1 MLSVSEAKKCYHC
14 GEIGHMANKC
24 PHKKHGFSG
33 YGPDHPRNPRN
44 GTFTCHYCGGIGHKF
59 AKCWEREENAH
70 LRPPGW
76 VSKMNKNVANAQYD
90 VIVGNVESFESM
102 EFSEQN
108 VVKVADP
115 DFEICCTA
123 VDLAKVVESDYEIH
137 GKACDDL
144 VKVVESDYEIHS
156 KACDNMV
163 KVGGSKSEIHS
174 MASEVNK
181 LSDIKD
187 VGGTESKQGRVSKVI
202 ALDSV
207 VVA

>member
-1 MLSVSEAKKCYHC
+1 MKSEPVTAQKLIKAMHENFRLKGGESYDDVKLETMLSVSEAKNCYHC

-102 EFSEQN
+102 EFSE
-108 VVKVADP
+108 
-115 DFEICCTA
+115 
-123 VDLAKVVESDYEIH
+123 
-137 GKACDDL
+137 
-144 VKVVESDYEIHS
+144 
-156 KACDNMV
+156 
-163 KVGGSKSEIHS
+163 
-174 MASEVNK
+174 
-181 LSDIKD
+181 
-187 VGGTESKQGRVSKVI
+187 
-202 ALDSV
+202 
-207 VVA
+207 